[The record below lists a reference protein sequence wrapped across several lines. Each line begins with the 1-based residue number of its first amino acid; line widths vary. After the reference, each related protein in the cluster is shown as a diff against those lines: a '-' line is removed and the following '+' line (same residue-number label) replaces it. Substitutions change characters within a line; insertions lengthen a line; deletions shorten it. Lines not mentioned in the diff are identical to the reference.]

1 MMTPGPE
8 LDEAMTTI
16 ATAAEAA
23 GRDPKAIGMEGRI
36 TWTGDLDQVMV
47 EAEQWRA
54 RDASHVS
61 LNTMGSGLTSIDA
74 HVDVL
79 ATVAQALELR

>member
-1 MMTPGPE
+1 
-8 LDEAMTTI
+8 
-16 ATAAEAA
+16 
-23 GRDPKAIGMEGRI
+23 
-36 TWTGDLDQVMV
+36 MV